1 MHYLLASSH
10 AFTHTSH
17 KQTTQ
22 NRELPFPYAIFRFPP
37 TNLVINTCIPFTFTH
52 MHSHSLIICTPI
64 IIPPPI
70 QPQNIIIAPHST
82 TPHPSPRNHSTHMHP
97 EILCHAIT
105 CISLDIFSHHTSS
118 LHHHS
123 LFNPHT
129 LHTNNIHMH
138 SHAFPTQNTLKTV
151 ATFAFQD
158 SHLHF
163 QISSFPFYFPAFILH
178 HCSHST
184 CNSPSFLH
192 TNTLN
197 K

>member
-82 TPHPSPRNHSTHMHP
+82 TPHPSPRNHSTH
-97 EILCHAIT
+97 T
-105 CISLDIFSHHTSS
+105 CILKF
-118 LHHHS
+118 
-123 LFNPHT
+123 FA
-129 LHTNNIHMH
+129 MQ
-138 SHAFPTQNTLKTV
+138 SHAFPLTFSAITLHHYTTIHSLTHTHFTQTTFTCIHMHFQHKTH
-151 ATFAFQD
+151 
-158 SHLHF
+158 SKPWPPLHF
-163 QISSFPFYFPAFILH
+163 RIPICIFRFPAFPFIFQLSFFIIAAIPHAILH
-178 HCSHST
+178 HSST
-184 CNSPSFLH
+184 QTP
-192 TNTLN
+192 
-197 K
+197 

>member
-82 TPHPSPRNHSTHMHP
+82 TPHPSPRNHSTHASIINSP
-97 EILCHAIT
+97 TFAVTFIPISNIFT
-105 CISLDIFSHHTSS
+105 CISSFHMSSHSFPNK
-118 LHHHS
+118 HS
-123 LFNPHT
+123 FFN
-129 LHTNNIHMH
+129 
-138 SHAFPTQNTLKTV
+138 SHAF
-151 ATFAFQD
+151 TF
-158 SHLHF
+158 
-163 QISSFPFYFPAFILH
+163 IH
-178 HCSHST
+178 H
-184 CNSPSFLH
+184 
-192 TNTLN
+192 
-197 K
+197 